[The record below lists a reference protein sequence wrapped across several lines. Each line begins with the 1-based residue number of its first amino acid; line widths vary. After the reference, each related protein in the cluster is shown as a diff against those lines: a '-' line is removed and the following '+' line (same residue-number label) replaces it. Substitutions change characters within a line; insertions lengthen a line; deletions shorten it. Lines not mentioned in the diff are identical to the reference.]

1 MWRLTPSWCLATHLG
16 LGALQRGGRTGMRMT
31 TSARSQTKI
40 EHALVKPLTGAFR
53 WKRKQES
60 RHFASIAELAERE
73 GVAQS

>member
-1 MWRLTPSWCLATHLG
+1 M
-16 LGALQRGGRTGMRMT
+16 GMRMAT
-31 TSARSQTKI
+31 IARLQTMI
-40 EHALVKPLTGAFR
+40 EHALVKPLTGAFM

>member
-1 MWRLTPSWCLATHLG
+1 MWHRTRSQCLAIQVG
-16 LGALQRGGRTGMRMT
+16 LGALKRGGRTGMRMA
-31 TSARSQTKI
+31 TSARLQTKI
-40 EHALVKPLTGAFR
+40 EHTLVKPLTGAFM